1 MSEIILDGENIE
13 SEHDFHKVMSVLLD
27 FGPYYG
33 DNLDALRDRLSNDVE
48 RPVTIIW
55 KNSEQSKKY
64 LGECFDKI
72 VKIFE
77 QTKQQ
82 DIRFNWDEKFD
93 YILK

>member
-1 MSEIILDGENIE
+1 MSEIILDGTNIKNE
-13 SEHDFHKVMSVLLD
+13 YDFHKIMAALLD

-33 DNLDALRDRLSNDVE
+33 GNLDALRDRLDSDVE

-55 KNSEQSKKY
+55 LKSGRSKKY
-64 LGECFDKI
+64 LDEYFDKI
-72 VKIFE
+72 VQIFE
-77 QTKQQ
+77 QTKEQ

>member
-1 MSEIILDGENIE
+1 MNEIILDGASIE
-13 SEHDFHKVMSVLLD
+13 TEPDFHKAMSDLLD

-33 DNLDALRDRLSNDVE
+33 RNLDALRDRLSNDVE
-48 RPVTIIW
+48 RPVKIIW
-55 KNSEQSKKY
+55 INSSYSKSC
-64 LGECFDKI
+64 LGDCFNKI
-72 VKIFE
+72 VQIFE

>member
-1 MSEIILDGENIE
+1 MNEVILDGASVETE
-13 SEHDFHKVMSVLLD
+13 PDFHKVMSTLLD

-33 DNLDALRDRLSNDVE
+33 KNLDALRDRLSNDVE
-48 RPVTIIW
+48 RPVTIVW
-55 KNSEQSKKY
+55 LNSEQSKRC

-72 VKIFE
+72 VQIFE

-82 DIRFNWDEKFD
+82 DILFNWDEKFD

>member
-1 MSEIILDGENIE
+1 MREIILDGTNIE
-13 SEHDFHKVMSVLLD
+13 NEHDFHEVMSALLA

-33 DNLDALRDRLSNDVE
+33 GNLDALRDRLSNDVE

-55 KNSEQSKKY
+55 LNSEQSKKY
-64 LGECFDKI
+64 LGECFDRI
-72 VKIFE
+72 VQIFE

-82 DIRFNWDEKFD
+82 DIQFKWDEKFD

>member
-1 MSEIILDGENIE
+1 MSEVILDGSSIE
-13 SEHDFHKVMSVLLD
+13 TESDFHKAMSDLLD

-33 DNLDALRDRLSNDVE
+33 RNLDALRDRLSNDVE
-48 RPVTIIW
+48 RPVKIIW
-55 KNSEQSKKY
+55 MNSSYSKSC
-64 LGECFDKI
+64 LGDCFNKI
-72 VKIFE
+72 VQIFE